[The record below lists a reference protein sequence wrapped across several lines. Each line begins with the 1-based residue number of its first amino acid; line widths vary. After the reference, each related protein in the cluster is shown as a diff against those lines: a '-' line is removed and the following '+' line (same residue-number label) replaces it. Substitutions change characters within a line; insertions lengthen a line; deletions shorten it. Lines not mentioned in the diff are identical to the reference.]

1 VKRDTAGPPRSQ
13 PGGHDE
19 MRGLRLRI
27 DRTPQTALTWSHQKS
42 PSARAPIAFA
52 SCWRSVLAPL
62 CFSAK
67 TRSHPASCVTAI
79 QEVYPDSAATT
90 ITWPLLEQDETSQQS
105 ALEII
110 NKVKSLKNE
119 MNALAFAAS
128 ATAKSGEE
136 IILLMKRCQID
147 QSIGTTKQGYITLGT
162 NNIGHRVLA
171 LCLSSARR

>member
-1 VKRDTAGPPRSQ
+1 
-13 PGGHDE
+13 

-162 NNIGHRVLA
+162 NNIGHRILA